1 VRLLLVE
8 DDPNLGP
15 ALKRALEQAGFAVDL
30 SSDGPDAEALGEIE
44 PYDAVVLDLGLPGRD
59 GLSVL
64 RHWRAHGRRMPVLIL
79 TARSAWQ
86 EKVEGL
92 QAGADDYL
100 AKPFYTEEL
109 LARLQAI
116 VRRVHGRAEPV
127 LRIGGICLDESR
139 QVVCTED
146 GTEHALTGIEFR
158 LLRYLMTHPGQVLS
172 KARLAEHIY
181 DFDDERDSNVIEV
194 YIKRLRQKIGAELI
208 VTRRGQ
214 GYVFE
219 RKERQV

>member
-1 VRLLLVE
+1 
-8 DDPNLGP
+8 
-15 ALKRALEQAGFAVDL
+15 
-30 SSDGPDAEALGEIE
+30 
-44 PYDAVVLDLGLPGRD
+44 
-59 GLSVL
+59 
-64 RHWRAHGRRMPVLIL
+64 MPVLIL

-86 EKVEGL
+86 EKVEGF

-100 AKPFYTEEL
+100 AKPFHTEEL

-139 QVVCTED
+139 QVVHTED

-219 RKERQV
+219 RKDRQI

>member
-1 VRLLLVE
+1 V
-8 DDPNLGP
+8 
-15 ALKRALEQAGFAVDL
+15 LKRALEHAGYAVDL
-30 SSDGPDAEALGEIE
+30 SPDGLEAEALGELE
-44 PYDAVVLDLGLPGRD
+44 PYDAVVLDLGLPRRD

-64 RHWRAHGRRMPVLIL
+64 RHWRAHGQRMPVLIL

-86 EKVEGL
+86 EKVEGF

-100 AKPFYTEEL
+100 AKPFHTEEL
-109 LARLQAI
+109 LARLHAI
-116 VRRVHGRAEPV
+116 VRRAHGRAEPI
-127 LRIGGICLDESR
+127 LRLGDMCLDEAR
-139 QVVCTED
+139 QVVHTTE

-181 DFDDERDSNVIEV
+181 DFEDERDSNVIEV
-194 YIKRLRQKIGAELI
+194 YIKRLRQKIGADRI
-208 VTRRGQ
+208 TTRRGQ

-219 RKERQV
+219 RQDRSA